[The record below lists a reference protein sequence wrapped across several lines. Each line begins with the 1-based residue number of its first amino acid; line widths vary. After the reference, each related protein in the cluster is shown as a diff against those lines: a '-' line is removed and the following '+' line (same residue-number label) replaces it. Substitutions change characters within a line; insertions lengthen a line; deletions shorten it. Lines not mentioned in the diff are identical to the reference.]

1 MSVPSRMEL
10 LIRWRPEYLS
20 GDWQEKHD
28 ILDKFCDLS
37 GYGRKHAITL
47 FNQEVKKAASKPAGR
62 HIVYG
67 PEVVQ
72 ALTLAWQACDC
83 ACSKRLAPFLPSL
96 VDSLEYHNHMSLAA
110 PIRAKLLSMSAS
122 TIDRLL
128 RDERYLLNRGSSR
141 TIPGPLLRHQIPVR
155 TFNDWS
161 DLRPGF
167 FEVDCVSHCGGYK
180 GSPHLETL
188 VMTDVS
194 TGWTV
199 YIALSRRSGE
209 NVVAGIK
216 YARSILP
223 FAILGID
230 TDNGGEFIN
239 HDLVDYCRDE
249 QIDFTRSRKYR
260 KNDQAHVEERNGTV
274 VRRNVGYDRFE
285 GEEACAALKRVYETL
300 SVYQSYFQ
308 PYLKRV
314 TKTKDAGKVTKKYD
328 KAQTPMQRLLGWETL
343 TEAAKDAQLVYH
355 KSLDPIELL
364 AELRCR
370 QSHLWQQAWR
380 PALASTWPSMSF
392 ASSEAAPSAIEASPP
407 RSGMPGDAI
416 APLASITNPTND
428 ATQYLYRRTRR
439 PRRKKPDPIAPIW
452 DKVLIHLKA
461 DPFQSCLS
469 LFAKLQQEYPGR
481 IHDAAVGRLDV
492 RVSAWRH
499 QMSHEVIKKA
509 ADKVSLA
516 QFARGRP
523 RKSATETIIPE
534 MLDMLRADPFISAV
548 KIHAALQAKFPS
560 EVQLCKV
567 TIQNL
572 RNRWRNEVRSAILRD
587 DPQPPTDQDRH
598 RALWQA
604 CTPGGARRS
613 SEAFTIPEGS

>member
-28 ILDKFCDLS
+28 ILDKFCDLT

-47 FNQEVKKAASKPAGR
+47 FNQEEVKKAASKPAGR
-62 HIVYG
+62 HVVYG

-72 ALTLAWQACDC
+72 ALMLAWQACDY

-96 VDSLEYHNHMSLAA
+96 VDSLEFHKHMALAA
-110 PIRAKLLSMSAS
+110 PIQAKLLSMSAS

-128 RDERYLLNRGSSR
+128 HDERYLLNRGSSR
-141 TIPGPLLRHQIPVR
+141 TTHGTLLRHQIPVR

-239 HDLVDYCRDE
+239 HDLVDFCRDE

-260 KNDQAHVEERNGTV
+260 KNDQAHVEERNGAV
-274 VRRNVGYDRFE
+274 VRRKVGYDRFE
-285 GEEACAALKRVYETL
+285 GEEACAALNSVYETL
-300 SVYQSYFQ
+300 CVYQNYFQ
-308 PYLKRV
+308 PYLKLL

-343 TEAAKDAQLVYH
+343 AEAAKDAQLSYH
-355 KSLDPIELL
+355 KSLDPMELL

-380 PALASTWPSMSF
+380 PALASTSPGMG
-392 ASSEAAPSAIEASPP
+392 SSETEPSVIEASS
-407 RSGMPGDAI
+407 RQGIVPGEAV
-416 APLASITNPTND
+416 ASAATTANPTND
-428 ATQYLYRRTRR
+428 TAQYLYRRTRK
-439 PRRKKPDPIAPIW
+439 PRRRKPDPIAPIW
-452 DKVLIHLKA
+452 DKVLTHLRA
-461 DPFQSCLS
+461 DPFQSCRS
-469 LFAKLQQEYPGR
+469 LFAKLQQEYPDR

-499 QMSHEVIKKA
+499 QMSYEVIDKA
-509 ADKVSLA
+509 AGEVSLE
-516 QFARGRP
+516 QFTRGRP

-534 MLDMLRADPFISAV
+534 MLNMLKVDPFISAV
-548 KIHAALQAKFPS
+548 KIHAALQAKFPG
-560 EVQLCKV
+560 EAQLCLV

-587 DPQPPTDQDRH
+587 NPLPPTD
-598 RALWQA
+598 
-604 CTPGGARRS
+604 
-613 SEAFTIPEGS
+613 